1 MAVKRRVIA
10 TIVGPRLS
18 KQEVLSHGLNP
29 KRFYFPLADDPDKLV
44 TEYMRNKLA
53 KSRGANREKIAQRI
67 VKTAK
72 TVQERRSNAAI
83 RRTISVAPQ
92 QGIVTRA
99 RTRDFSEEFLARV
112 EQDANKG
119 TLIRKAGGKNKG
131 KPSLRV
137 RRSTAI
143 EALDNRNRRLRGEH
157 IPDGEYQAMMDY
169 MAHYN
174 DTFYEIMRGSPK
186 VKGARIE

>member
-1 MAVKRRVIA
+1 
-10 TIVGPRLS
+10 
-18 KQEVLSHGLNP
+18 
-29 KRFYFPLADDPDKLV
+29 
-44 TEYMRNKLA
+44 MRNKLA

-83 RRTISVAPQ
+83 RRTVSLAPQ
-92 QGIVTRA
+92 QGIVARA
-99 RTRDFSEEFLARV
+99 RDFSKEFLARV

-131 KPSLRV
+131 KPSLGV
-137 RRSTAI
+137 RRSFAI
-143 EALDNRNRRLRGEH
+143 EALDNRNRRLRSEH

-169 MAHYN
+169 MAHCN
-174 DTFYEIMRGSPK
+174 DPFYEIMRGSPK